1 MTADRDHNPYDLK
14 TPEDHGHD
22 KKPDRYLTDEEFK
35 NLLNSRGI
43 TFKRTD
49 NLPRFANKNDIG
61 MIKIKRDGQH
71 GSSPTVY
78 KRPSN
83 EKLQKIKESM
93 RNNNNSFLGRQT
105 LKEKAAEILKFFDN
119 ARNPAPFNEKL
130 NALPKNGEKGFDN
143 EVKKKRAAIVRERN
157 EKCDSRTSI
166 AEKVAK
172 SLGCVCNRKYVR
184 KVLEKHRSSQIENK
198 LLKPE

>member
-1 MTADRDHNPYDLK
+1 MTAERDHNPYDLK

-22 KKPDRYLTDEEFK
+22 EKPDGYLTDEEFK

-43 TFKRTD
+43 TFKPTD
-49 NLPRFANKNDIG
+49 NLPRFADNNDIG

-71 GSSPTVY
+71 GSVPTVY

-93 RNNNNSFLGRQT
+93 RNNNNSFLGRKT
-105 LKEKAAEILKFFDN
+105 LKEKETEILKFFDN
-119 ARNPAPFNEKL
+119 ARDPTPFNEKL
-130 NALPKNGEKGFDN
+130 DALPKNGETDFDS
-143 EVKKKRAAIVRERN
+143 EVKKKRAAIVRERK

-166 AEKVAK
+166 ARKVAK
-172 SLGCVCNRKYVR
+172 SLGVVCNRKYVR
-184 KVLEKHRSSQIENK
+184 KILEKHRSSQIEKK

>member
-1 MTADRDHNPYDLK
+1 MTAERDHNPYDLK

-22 KKPDRYLTDEEFK
+22 KKPDGYLTDEEFK

-49 NLPRFANKNDIG
+49 NLPRFADNNDIG
-61 MIKIKRDGQH
+61 MIKIRRVGQH
-71 GSSPTVY
+71 GSPPTVY

-83 EKLQKIKESM
+83 EKLQKIKDSM
-93 RNNNNSFLGRQT
+93 RNNNNSFLGKQT

-119 ARNPAPFNEKL
+119 ARDPAPFNEKL
-130 NALPKNGEKGFDN
+130 DALPKNGESGWDK
-143 EVKKKRAAIVRERN
+143 EVQKKRAKIVKERR

-166 AEKVAK
+166 AKKVK
-172 SLGCVCNRKYVR
+172 NSLGCSCNRKYVR
-184 KVLEKHRSSQIENK
+184 KVLEKHRSSQIEKK

>member
-1 MTADRDHNPYDLK
+1 MTAERDHNPYDLK

-22 KKPDRYLTDEEFK
+22 KKPDGYLTDEEFK

-49 NLPRFANKNDIG
+49 NLPRFADNNDIG

-71 GSSPTVY
+71 GSVPTVY

-130 NALPKNGEKGFDN
+130 NALPKNGETGFDN

-166 AEKVAK
+166 AKKVAK

-198 LLKPE
+198 LLKSE

>member
-1 MTADRDHNPYDLK
+1 MTAERDHNPYKLK
-14 TPEDHGHD
+14 TSEDHGHD
-22 KKPDRYLTDEEFK
+22 KKPDGYLTDEELK

-43 TFKRTD
+43 TFRRTD
-49 NLPRFANKNDIG
+49 NMPRFASNNNIG
-61 MIKIKRDGQH
+61 MIKIKREGQH
-71 GSSPTVY
+71 GSIPTVY

-93 RNNNNSFLGRQT
+93 RSNNNSFLGRKT
-105 LKEKAAEILKFFDN
+105 LKEKETEILKFFDN
-119 ARNPAPFNEKL
+119 ARSTAPFNEKL
-130 NALPKNGEKGFDN
+130 DALPKNGEAGFDS
-143 EVKKKRAAIVRERN
+143 EVKKKRTAIVRERR

-166 AEKVAK
+166 ARKVAK

-184 KVLEKHRSSQIENK
+184 KILEKHRSSQIKK

>member
-1 MTADRDHNPYDLK
+1 MTAERDHNPYDLK
-14 TPEDHGHD
+14 TSEDHGHD
-22 KKPDRYLTDEEFK
+22 KKPDGYLTDEEFK

-49 NLPRFANKNDIG
+49 NLPRFADNNDIG

-93 RNNNNSFLGRQT
+93 RNNNNSFLGRKT
-105 LKEKAAEILKFFDN
+105 LKEKETEILKFFDN
-119 ARNPAPFNEKL
+119 ARSPAPFNEKL
-130 NALPKNGEKGFDN
+130 DALPKNGETGFDS

-166 AEKVAK
+166 ARKVAK
-172 SLGCVCNRKYVR
+172 SLGVVCNRKYVR
-184 KVLEKHRSSQIENK
+184 KILEKHRSSQIEKK

>member
-1 MTADRDHNPYDLK
+1 MIAERDYNPYELK

-22 KKPDRYLTDEEFK
+22 QKPDGYLTDEELK

-43 TFKRTD
+43 TFRRTD
-49 NLPRFANKNDIG
+49 NLPRFADNNNIG
-61 MIKIKRDGQH
+61 MIKIKREGQH

-119 ARNPAPFNEKL
+119 ARDPAPFNEKL
-130 NALPKNGEKGFDN
+130 NGLPKHGEKGWN
-143 EVKKKRAAIVRERN
+143 KEVQKKRDSIVKEKR
-157 EKCDSRTSI
+157 EKCDSKTSI
-166 AEKVAK
+166 ARKVAQ

-184 KVLEKHRSSQIENK
+184 KILVKHRSTQIEKK
-198 LLKPE
+198 LIKFK

>member
-1 MTADRDHNPYDLK
+1 MTAERDHNPYDLK

-22 KKPDRYLTDEEFK
+22 KKPDGYLTDEEFK

-49 NLPRFANKNDIG
+49 NLPRFADNNDIG

-71 GSSPTVY
+71 GSVPTVY

-130 NALPKNGEKGFDN
+130 NALPKNGETGFDN

-166 AEKVAK
+166 AKKVAK
-172 SLGCVCNRKYVR
+172 SLGCGCNRKYVR

-198 LLKPE
+198 LLKSE

>member
-1 MTADRDHNPYDLK
+1 MTAERDHNPYDLK

-22 KKPDRYLTDEEFK
+22 KKPEGYLTDEEFK

-49 NLPRFANKNDIG
+49 NLPRFADNNDIG
-61 MIKIKRDGQH
+61 MIKIKREGKH
-71 GSSPTVY
+71 GTVPTVY

-93 RNNNNSFLGRQT
+93 RNNNNSFLGRKT
-105 LKEKAAEILKFFDN
+105 LKEKEKEILKFFDN
-119 ARNPAPFNEKL
+119 ARSPAPFNEKL
-130 NALPKNGEKGFDN
+130 DALPKNGETGFDS

-166 AEKVAK
+166 ARKVAK
-172 SLGCVCNRKYVR
+172 SLGVVCNRKYVR
-184 KVLEKHRSSQIENK
+184 KILEKHRSSQIEKK

>member
-1 MTADRDHNPYDLK
+1 MTAERDHNPYDLK
-14 TPEDHGHD
+14 THEDHGHEE
-22 KKPDRYLTDEEFK
+22 KPEGYLDDEEFK

-49 NLPRFANKNDIG
+49 NLPRFADNNDIG
-61 MIKIKRDGQH
+61 MIKIMREGQR
-71 GSSPTVY
+71 GSVPTVY

-130 NALPKNGEKGFDN
+130 NALPKNGETGFDN

-166 AEKVAK
+166 AKKVAK

-198 LLKPE
+198 LLKSE

>member
-1 MTADRDHNPYDLK
+1 MTAERDHNPYDLK
-14 TPEDHGHD
+14 THEDHGHEE
-22 KKPDRYLTDEEFK
+22 KPEGYLDDEEFK

-49 NLPRFANKNDIG
+49 NLPRFADNNDIG
-61 MIKIKRDGQH
+61 MIKIMREGQR
-71 GSSPTVY
+71 GSVPTVY

-93 RNNNNSFLGRQT
+93 RNNNNSFLGRKT
-105 LKEKAAEILKFFDN
+105 LKEKETEILKFFDN
-119 ARNPAPFNEKL
+119 ARSPASFNEKL
-130 NALPKNGEKGFDN
+130 DTLPKNGETGFDS

-157 EKCDSRTSI
+157 EKCDSRTSL
-166 AEKVAK
+166 AKKVEK
-172 SLGCVCNRKYVR
+172 SLGVVCNRKYVR
-184 KVLEKHRSSQIENK
+184 KILKKHRSSQIEKK

>member
-1 MTADRDHNPYDLK
+1 MTAERDHNPYDLK
-14 TPEDHGHD
+14 TSEDHGHD
-22 KKPDRYLTDEEFK
+22 KKPDGYLTDEEFK

-49 NLPRFANKNDIG
+49 NLPRFADNNDIG
-61 MIKIKRDGQH
+61 MIKIMREGQR
-71 GSSPTVY
+71 GSVPTVY

-105 LKEKAAEILKFFDN
+105 LKEKTAEILKFFDN

-130 NALPKNGEKGFDN
+130 NALPKNGETGFDN

-166 AEKVAK
+166 AKKVAK

-198 LLKPE
+198 LLKSE

>member
-1 MTADRDHNPYDLK
+1 MTTERDHNPYDLDTHK
-14 TPEDHGHD
+14 DHG
-22 KKPDRYLTDEEFK
+22 KEEKPDGYLTDEELK

-43 TFKRTD
+43 VFKRTD
-49 NLPRFANKNDIG
+49 NVPRFAHNNDIG

-130 NALPKNGEKGFDN
+130 NALPKNGETGFDN

-166 AEKVAK
+166 AKKVAK

>member
-1 MTADRDHNPYDLK
+1 MTRDHNPYDLK
-14 TPEDHGHD
+14 TSEDHGHD
-22 KKPDRYLTDEEFK
+22 KKPDGYLTDEEFK

-49 NLPRFANKNDIG
+49 NLPRFADNNDIG

-71 GSSPTVY
+71 GSVPTVY

-93 RNNNNSFLGRQT
+93 RNNNNSFLGRKT
-105 LKEKAAEILKFFDN
+105 LKEKETEILKFFDN
-119 ARNPAPFNEKL
+119 ARSPAPFNEKL
-130 NALPKNGEKGFDN
+130 DALPKNGETGFDS

-157 EKCDSRTSI
+157 EKFDSRTSI
-166 AEKVAK
+166 ARKVSK
-172 SLGCVCNRKYVR
+172 SLGVVCNRKYVR
-184 KVLEKHRSSQIENK
+184 KILEKHRSSQIEKK

>member
-22 KKPDRYLTDEEFK
+22 KKPDGYLTDEEFK

-49 NLPRFANKNDIG
+49 NLPRFADNNDIG
-61 MIKIKRDGQH
+61 MIKITRDGQH

-119 ARNPAPFNEKL
+119 ARDPAPFNEKL
-130 NALPKNGEKGFDN
+130 NALPKNGETGFDN

-166 AEKVAK
+166 AKKVAK

-184 KVLEKHRSSQIENK
+184 KILEKHRSSQIEKK

>member
-1 MTADRDHNPYDLK
+1 MTAERDHNPYDLK
-14 TPEDHGHD
+14 TPKDHGHD
-22 KKPDRYLTDEEFK
+22 EKPDGYLTDEEFK

-49 NLPRFANKNDIG
+49 NLPRFADNNDIG

-71 GSSPTVY
+71 GSVPTVY

-93 RNNNNSFLGRQT
+93 RNNNNSFLGRKT
-105 LKEKAAEILKFFDN
+105 LKEKETEILKFFDN
-119 ARNPAPFNEKL
+119 ARSPAPFNEKL
-130 NALPKNGEKGFDN
+130 DALPKNGDADFN
-143 EVKKKRAAIVRERN
+143 SEVKKKRAVIVRERN

-166 AEKVAK
+166 ARKVAK
-172 SLGCVCNRKYVR
+172 SLGVVCNRKYVR
-184 KVLEKHRSSQIENK
+184 KVLEKHRSSQIEKK

>member
-1 MTADRDHNPYDLK
+1 MTAERDHNPYDLK
-14 TPEDHGHD
+14 THEDHGHEE
-22 KKPDRYLTDEEFK
+22 KPEGYLDDEEFK

-49 NLPRFANKNDIG
+49 NLPRFADNNDIG
-61 MIKIKRDGQH
+61 MIKIMREGQR
-71 GSSPTVY
+71 GSVPTVY

-130 NALPKNGEKGFDN
+130 NALPKNGETGFDN

-166 AEKVAK
+166 AKKVAK

>member
-1 MTADRDHNPYDLK
+1 MTAERDHNPYDLK
-14 TPEDHGHD
+14 THEDHGHEE
-22 KKPDRYLTDEEFK
+22 KPEGYLDDEELK

-43 TFKRTD
+43 IFKRTD
-49 NLPRFANKNDIG
+49 NLPRFADNNDIG
-61 MIKIKRDGQH
+61 MIKIKRDGQR

-93 RNNNNSFLGRQT
+93 KNNNNSFLGRKT
-105 LKEKAAEILKFFDN
+105 LKEKETEILKFFDS
-119 ARNPAPFNEKL
+119 ARSPVPFNEKL
-130 NALPKNGEKGFDN
+130 DALPKNGETGFDN

-166 AEKVAK
+166 ARKVAK
-172 SLGCVCNRKYVR
+172 SLGVDCNRKYVR
-184 KVLEKHRSSQIENK
+184 KILEKHRSSQIEKK

>member
-1 MTADRDHNPYDLK
+1 MTAERDHNPYDLK
-14 TPEDHGHD
+14 TSEDHGHD
-22 KKPDRYLTDEEFK
+22 KKPDGYLTDEEFK

-49 NLPRFANKNDIG
+49 NLPRFADNNDIG
-61 MIKIKRDGQH
+61 MIKIKRDCQH
-71 GSSPTVY
+71 GSVPTVY

-93 RNNNNSFLGRQT
+93 RNNNNSFLGRKT
-105 LKEKAAEILKFFDN
+105 LKEKETEILKFFDN
-119 ARNPAPFNEKL
+119 ARSTAPFNEKL
-130 NALPKNGEKGFDN
+130 DALPKNGETGFDS
-143 EVKKKRAAIVRERN
+143 EVKKKRAAKVRERN

-166 AEKVAK
+166 ARKVAK
-172 SLGCVCNRKYVR
+172 SLGVVCNRKYVR
-184 KVLEKHRSSQIENK
+184 KILEKHRSSQIEKK

>member
-1 MTADRDHNPYDLK
+1 MTDKRDHNPYDLK
-14 TPEDHGHD
+14 TPESHGHD
-22 KKPDRYLTDEEFK
+22 KKPDGYLTDEEFK

-49 NLPRFANKNDIG
+49 NLPRFADNNDIG

-71 GSSPTVY
+71 GSVPTVY

-93 RNNNNSFLGRQT
+93 RNNNNSFLGRKT
-105 LKEKAAEILKFFDN
+105 LKEKETEILKFFDN
-119 ARNPAPFNEKL
+119 ARSPAPFNEKL
-130 NALPKNGEKGFDN
+130 DTLPKNGETGFDS

-166 AEKVAK
+166 AKKVSK
-172 SLGCVCNRKYVR
+172 SMGVICNRKYVR
-184 KVLEKHRSSQIENK
+184 KILEEHRSSQIKKK

>member
-22 KKPDRYLTDEEFK
+22 KKPDGYLTDEEFK

-49 NLPRFANKNDIG
+49 NLPRFADNNDIG

-105 LKEKAAEILKFFDN
+105 LKEKTAEILKFFDN

-130 NALPKNGEKGFDN
+130 NALPKNGETGFDN

-166 AEKVAK
+166 ARKVAK
-172 SLGCVCNRKYVR
+172 SLGVVCNRKYVR
-184 KVLEKHRSSQIENK
+184 KILEKHRSSQIEKK